1 MKGERYVTTLRSEIN
16 ETKTVISKIVF
27 VDKLQDTVKK
37 MQNISQYSNVVTK
50 RLLNLLLVQT
60 KRYQNMKVGIL

>member
-1 MKGERYVTTLRSEIN
+1 MKGERYVTALRSEIN

-27 VDKLQDTVKK
+27 VDKLHDTVKK

-60 KRYQNMKVGIL
+60 KRYQNMKVGIM

>member
-1 MKGERYVTTLRSEIN
+1 MKGERYVTTLRSGIN

-60 KRYQNMKVGIL
+60 KTYQNMKGGIL

>member
-1 MKGERYVTTLRSEIN
+1 MKGERYVTTLRSGIN
-16 ETKTVISKIVF
+16 ETKTVITKIVF
-27 VDKLQDTVKK
+27 VDKLHDTVKK

-60 KRYQNMKVGIL
+60 KTYQNMKGRIL

>member
-1 MKGERYVTTLRSEIN
+1 MKGERYVTTLTSGIN
-16 ETKTVISKIVF
+16 ETKTVIELIGF
-27 VDKLQDTVKK
+27 VDKLHDTVKK

>member
-1 MKGERYVTTLRSEIN
+1 MKGERYVTTLTSGIN
-16 ETKTVISKIVF
+16 ETKTVIETIGF
-27 VDKLQDTVKK
+27 ADKLHDTVKK

>member
-1 MKGERYVTTLRSEIN
+1 MKGERYVTTLRSGIN

-27 VDKLQDTVKK
+27 VDKLHDTVKK

-60 KRYQNMKVGIL
+60 KTYQNMKGGIL

>member
-1 MKGERYVTTLRSEIN
+1 MKGERYVTTLRSGIN
-16 ETKTVISKIVF
+16 ETKTVIETIGF
-27 VDKLQDTVKK
+27 VDKLHDTVKK
-37 MQNISQYSNVVTK
+37 MENISQYSNVVTK

>member
-1 MKGERYVTTLRSEIN
+1 MKGERYVTTLRSGIN
-16 ETKTVISKIVF
+16 ETKTVITKIVF
-27 VDKLQDTVKK
+27 VDKLHDTVKK

-60 KRYQNMKVGIL
+60 KTYQNMKGGIL

>member
-27 VDKLQDTVKK
+27 VDKLHDTVKK

-60 KRYQNMKVGIL
+60 KTYQNMKGGIL